1 MCQGRKASKRT
12 DLPFSRSEFS
22 LEGLTMH
29 RGEMSVVLDV
39 RIYKE
44 LTDVSNEILD
54 IGGIDC

>member
-1 MCQGRKASKRT
+1 
-12 DLPFSRSEFS
+12 
-22 LEGLTMH
+22 MH